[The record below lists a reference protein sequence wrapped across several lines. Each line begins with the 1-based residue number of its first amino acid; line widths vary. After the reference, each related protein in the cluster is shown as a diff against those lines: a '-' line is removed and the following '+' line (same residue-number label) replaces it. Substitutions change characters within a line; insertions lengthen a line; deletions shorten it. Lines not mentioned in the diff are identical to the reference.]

1 MVADH
6 DGVIMQE
13 TAALLTDLFPGD
25 IPSIFMPYIVFLI
38 DEKQYSSIDAEVITR
53 DFYEMFGI
61 QLDDLVIEKLC
72 NEAISQ
78 GYIYE
83 LRGLYVSNPMIIKS
97 HRFSK
102 EYEAALN
109 RYQNLKNAY
118 GKYVVE
124 EKGLLPLNDV
134 ELDDAMLKIIQNV
147 SIDAVNHSSEDGPPN
162 AYEMALNDF
171 MLYADQVH
179 PEIVDVV
186 NQFAVSDALW
196 SVVANERTT
205 TQPYFKK
212 GAKIFLDTKCIFRLI
227 GLEGDYWKKVF
238 QSFIESIN
246 ECGGKVIVFKHV
258 MDEVNTIINTAR
270 RTYKQPDFDIDRSSA
285 VAREFRFNGYNDA
298 KIDEIL
304 YNLNENPALTYDFT
318 IEAHEY
324 ERDTE
329 QYQIDYDEFKQL
341 LINTYQETNPH
352 FDLDEK
358 DQTIETDIRSITM
371 TYRIRGDSSPRMV
384 HDADVLFV
392 TTNTSLAQAAKK
404 YDRIHRG
411 KHSGGVPVCFTAN
424 YLSTFIWLGRPTNY
438 IKISKQ
444 KLLAYCYAAILPTK
458 EQIKIYFE
466 QVNQLKRNK
475 NYSLEQLQYMREN
488 PTLMRLYTLTYSAAP
503 KGQKPTLLES
513 LEQYKQQS
521 SHSIKKLEDRV
532 SAYETKEKQES
543 ERRAKFQKSA
553 EDYADIRLKWI
564 ENRMFP
570 ILPAAIS
577 FAVALISFVFIPSS
591 SVKELLT
598 VVSAFIGILF
608 IILGF
613 LLQRNQVHSALY
625 KWLVNRYK
633 QKHFSDILD

>member
-1 MVADH
+1 MVAEN

-13 TAALLTDLFPGD
+13 TAALLTNLFPDD

-38 DEKQYSSIDAEVITR
+38 DEKRYTTIDIEVITR
-53 DFYEMFGI
+53 DFYEMFEI
-61 QLDDLVIEKLC
+61 QLDDLIVERLC
-72 NEAISQ
+72 NEAISK

-83 LRGLYVSNPMIIKS
+83 LRGQYVSNPVKIRS

-102 EYEAALN
+102 EYEAALG
-109 RYQNLKNAY
+109 RYQNLKTAY

-124 EKGLLPLNDV
+124 EKGLPPLNDI
-134 ELDDAMLKIIQNV
+134 ELDNAILKIIQNV
-147 SIDAVNHSSEDGPPN
+147 SIDAVSHRSEENPSN

-171 MLYADQVH
+171 MLYADQAD
-179 PEIVDVV
+179 PEIVDVI

-196 SVVANERTT
+196 NVVANERA

-212 GAKIFLDTKCIFRLI
+212 GAKIILDTKCIFRLI
-227 GLEGDYWKKVF
+227 GLEGDYWKRVF
-238 QSFIESIN
+238 QSFVESIN

-270 RTYKQPDFDIDRSSA
+270 RTYKQLDFDISRSSA

-298 KIDEIL
+298 KIDAIL

-318 IEAHEY
+318 IESHGY
-324 ERDTE
+324 EKDTE
-329 QYQIDYDEFKQL
+329 QYQIDYDEFKKL
-341 LINTYQETNPH
+341 LINIYQETNPH

-358 DQTIETDIRSITM
+358 EQTIETDIRSITM
-371 TYRIRGDSSPRMV
+371 TYRMRGNSNPRMV

-404 YDRIHRG
+404 YDRIHMRNR
-411 KHSGGVPVCFTAN
+411 SGGVPVCFTAN

-438 IKISKQ
+438 IKISRQ

-458 EQIKIYFE
+458 EQIKIYFD
-466 QVNQLKRNK
+466 QVNQLKQNK

-488 PTLMRLYTLTYSAAP
+488 PSLMRLYTLMYSVAP

-521 SHSIKKLEDRV
+521 SHNIKKLEERV
-532 SAYETKEKQES
+532 SAYEAKEKRDNQIREQL
-543 ERRAKFQKSA
+543 QKNA
-553 EDYADIRLKWI
+553 EDYADSRLKLI
-564 ENRMFP
+564 ENRMFET
-570 ILPAAIS
+570 A
-577 FAVALISFVFIPSS
+577 
-591 SVKELLT
+591 
-598 VVSAFIGILF
+598 
-608 IILGF
+608 
-613 LLQRNQVHSALY
+613 
-625 KWLVNRYK
+625 
-633 QKHFSDILD
+633 